1 MYTIYSKDNCGNCV
15 RAKNLLQTKNL
26 EFEEVKLN
34 QDISLE
40 DFSGRYPNV
49 RSMPFIL
56 EDKEVVGGLE
66 QLSQHVTMKGMTL

>member
-15 RAKNLLQTKNL
+15 SAKNLLQTKNL
-26 EFEEVKLN
+26 AFEEVKLN
-34 QDISLE
+34 RDISLE
-40 DFSGRYPNV
+40 DFRGKYPDV

-56 EDKEVVGGLE
+56 EDQEVVGGLA

>member
-15 RAKNLLQTKNL
+15 RAKNLLQTKAL
-26 EFEEVKLN
+26 AFEEVKLN
-34 QDISLE
+34 RDISLE
-40 DFSGRYPNV
+40 DFSGKYPNV

-66 QLSQHVTMKGMTL
+66 QLNQHVTMKEMTL

>member
-1 MYTIYSKDNCGNCV
+1 MYTVYSKDNCGNCA

-26 EFEEVKLN
+26 AFEEVKLN
-34 QDISLE
+34 RDISLE
-40 DFSGRYPNV
+40 DFRGKYPDV

-56 EDKEVVGGLE
+56 EDQEVVGGLA